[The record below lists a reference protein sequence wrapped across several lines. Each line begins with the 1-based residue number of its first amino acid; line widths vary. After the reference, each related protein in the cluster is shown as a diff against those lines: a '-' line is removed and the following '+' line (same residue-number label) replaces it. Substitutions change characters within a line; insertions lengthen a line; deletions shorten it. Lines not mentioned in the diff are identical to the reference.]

1 MVITRAKEIRKIT
14 GKVILNNIDVIADH
28 FRERAQIIDKS
39 LIILN

>member
-14 GKVILNNIDVIADH
+14 GKVILNNIDVIVDH
-28 FRERAQIIDKS
+28 FREREQIIDKS